1 MLDSQ
6 QTDALR
12 EQCWQQLLQLHKSLA
27 ELEMLNTQGW
37 EFLGQAHQLPLTV
50 ITTCSKSI
58 DPESW
63 RKRAAEARALADI
76 TADANAKRS
85 LLEIADAY
93 DALAKPPS

>member
-1 MLDSQ
+1 MLNPQ
-6 QTDALR
+6 QMDALR

-27 ELEMLNTQGW
+27 ELEMLNTEGW
-37 EFLGQAHQLPLTV
+37 EFLGQALPLTV

>member
-1 MLDSQ
+1 MLNPQ
-6 QTDALR
+6 QMNALR

-27 ELEMLNTQGW
+27 ELEMINTQ
-37 EFLGQAHQLPLTV
+37 AHRLPLAV

>member
-1 MLDSQ
+1 MRLESSVGSNCSSFISPLPS
-6 QTDALR
+6 LR
-12 EQCWQQLLQLHKSLA
+12 CSTLKVGS
-27 ELEMLNTQGW
+27 
-37 EFLGQAHQLPLTV
+37 FLGQAHQLPLTV
-50 ITTCSKSI
+50 ITACSKSI

>member
-1 MLDSQ
+1 MLNPQ
-6 QTDALR
+6 QMNALR

-27 ELEMLNTQGW
+27 ELEMINTQ
-37 EFLGQAHQLPLTV
+37 AHRLPLTA